1 MNDKDKYLKDLFED
15 LKYSVSKFDSQTLA
29 ISGGALVFSLT
40 FIKNIVPFS
49 DAIHIWLLYI
59 SLALF
64 IFTILFGLFGHY
76 LSIRQISNS
85 IDSVSEEKYDELKP
99 DKWIPKINASL
110 IISIALGIILM
121 ILYCVINIENQRTK
135 TFKKDSTK
143 QSIQII
149 KETDGGKLEIEG
161 DLKSF
166 SLIDTTRKKKP
177 TKEQLNEILKKK
189 QGEDLH

>member
-64 IFTILFGLFGHY
+64 IFTISFGLLGHY

-121 ILYCVINIENQRTK
+121 ILYCVINI
-135 TFKKDSTK
+135 
-143 QSIQII
+143 
-149 KETDGGKLEIEG
+149 
-161 DLKSF
+161 
-166 SLIDTTRKKKP
+166 
-177 TKEQLNEILKKK
+177 
-189 QGEDLH
+189 

>member
-29 ISGGALVFSLT
+29 ISGGALGFSLT

-49 DAIHIWLLYI
+49 VAIHIWLLYI

-64 IFTILFGLFGHY
+64 IFTISFGLLGHY

-99 DKWIPKINASL
+99 DKWIPYCARRPE
-110 IISIALGIILM
+110 IS
-121 ILYCVINIENQRTK
+121 
-135 TFKKDSTK
+135 
-143 QSIQII
+143 
-149 KETDGGKLEIEG
+149 
-161 DLKSF
+161 SF
-166 SLIDTTRKKKP
+166 W
-177 TKEQLNEILKKK
+177 
-189 QGEDLH
+189 G

>member
-64 IFTILFGLFGHY
+64 IFTILFGLLGHY

-177 TKEQLNEILKKK
+177 TKE
-189 QGEDLH
+189 

>member
-29 ISGGALVFSLT
+29 ISGGALGFSLT
-40 FIKNIVPFS
+40 FIKDIVPFS
-49 DAIHIWLLYI
+49 EAIHIWLLYI

-64 IFTILFGLFGHY
+64 IFTISFGLLGHY

-85 IDSVSEEKYDELKP
+85 IESVSKEKYDELKP

-110 IISIALGIILM
+110 IISIAIGIILM
-121 ILYCVINIENQRTK
+121 IFYCVINIENQRSNTSIK
-135 TFKKDSTK
+135 TSKE
-143 QSIQII
+143 QSFQII
-149 KETDGGKLEIEG
+149 KTTESGNLKIEG

-166 SLIDTTRKKKP
+166 SLIDTSNNKKTDIKVNNHEREK
-177 TKEQLNEILKKK
+177 TNQRATE
-189 QGEDLH
+189 